1 LKRLKQSIPYNVPK
15 DFNFWLTVW
24 SSGWCGLA
32 PFSFEEEK
40 QTLSR
45 VQRLTSGKIV
55 HATVMQKERGTL
67 TIVAES
73 HKQLDSADVE
83 ELESIV
89 KTCLR
94 LDEDLSALYTI
105 LEEHHEFRWVREIGA
120 GRSIRSPTV
129 FEDVVKTICSTNCS
143 WALTKAISS
152 RLCRRIGEH
161 FSGELYTF
169 PTPQQ
174 VASKTEDFM
183 RREVKAGY
191 RSPYLIELA
200 RKIVDG
206 ELDIEAWKNNPLDAN
221 DLKREVMKIKGVGDY
236 AADHILKLLGR
247 YDFLALDSWLRKR
260 FAQIHKEGEAA
271 SDKEIEEFYAPFG
284 RWKGLV
290 LWLDMTKEYL
300 IPKEP

>member
-1 LKRLKQSIPYNVPK
+1 MKPLKQSIPYMVPK

-40 QTLSR
+40 RTLSR

-55 HATVMQKERGTL
+55 HAKIMQKERGAL
-67 TIVAES
+67 TIVVES
-73 HKQLDSADVE
+73 REELDSTDVE

-89 KTCLR
+89 ETCLR
-94 LDEDLSALYTI
+94 LDEDLSALYTL
-105 LEEHHEFRWVREIGA
+105 LEEYPKFRWVSEIGA

-152 RLCRRIGEH
+152 RLCRRIGEN

-169 PTPQQ
+169 PNPQQ
-174 VASKTEDFM
+174 MASKTEELI
-183 RREVKAGY
+183 RREIKAGY

-200 RKIVDG
+200 RKIVEG
-206 ELDIEAWKNNPLDAN
+206 ELDVEAWKNSSLDSAS
-221 DLKREVMKIKGVGDY
+221 LKREVMKIKGVGDY

-271 SDKEIEEFYAPFG
+271 SDEEIEEFYAPFG
-284 RWKGLV
+284 NWKGLV